1 SDSEI
6 FCSQLLRKKRGLPLY
21 DPAPQ
26 INLPAAYQRNGVG
39 IGDVGRVTPEGI
51 FDFFFNIFLPPEHS
65 INGNNTPEDFSPMAP
80 YTAIDV
86 FNQNNNY
93 SALSRQSPL
102 TGRPHA
108 ITHHPVTCSEF
119 PGGDFIFICDSLQG
133 AVLALPDGS
142 HLQKLGNLENMR
154 AYAAKHA
161 ESWYKYVNGPRGRGL
176 ANGDLYLVTGCE
188 KARSWGMASY

>member
-1 SDSEI
+1 LLDALDEEFSDSEI

-21 DPAPQ
+21 DLAPQ

-86 FNQNNNY
+86 FNQNF
-93 SALSRQSPL
+93 
-102 TGRPHA
+102 RP
-108 ITHHPVTCSEF
+108 
-119 PGGDFIFICDSLQG
+119 
-133 AVLALPDGS
+133 GS
-142 HLQKLGNLENMR
+142 YVSTSTVQNLDL
-154 AYAAKHA
+154 
-161 ESWYKYVNGPRGRGL
+161 NGPSGYAMCIAVRTRL
-176 ANGDLYLVTGCE
+176 LTIRSRVVNFREAILFSSVIVC
-188 KARSWGMASY
+188 KAPFSRSRMGAISRNS